1 MLLRVN
7 IGCGQTP
14 TKGWHNYDNSWSVRL
29 ARINIVSRIIER
41 FNLLSKPQREFI
53 SFLKNENIMWA
64 DATKY
69 IPERDESVDAIYS
82 SHMIEHLDK
91 EEVKKFLHEAFRVLK
106 SGGIIRLVVPNI
118 RYLVENYLKNGSAD
132 NFIEK
137 TGLTKSKPKTLTKKL
152 KYLAV
157 GDRHHQWMYD
167 GHSLCNTLYLEGFQK
182 PQIME
187 PGSTN
192 IINPGVLNL
201 KERCPESVFVE
212 AIKPQKY

>member
-29 ARINIVSRIIER
+29 ARMNMVSRIIEK
-41 FNLLSKPQREFI
+41 FNLLSKPQMEFI
-53 SFLKNENIMWA
+53 SFLKKENIIWA
-64 DATKY
+64 DVTKY
-69 IPERDESVDAIYS
+69 IPEHDESVDVLYS

-118 RYLVENYLKNGSAD
+118 RYLVENYLKNGNAD
-132 NFIEK
+132 NFIES
-137 TGLTKSKPKTLTKKL
+137 TGLTKSKPKTLIEKL
-152 KYLAV
+152 KYLVV

-167 GHSLCNTLYLEGFQK
+167 GHSLCRILYLEGFKQI
-182 PQIME
+182 QIME

-192 IINPGVLNL
+192 IIEPRVLNL

-212 AIKPQKY
+212 GTKP